1 MPFEKDQIPIKQITR
16 DWKVLELRA
25 DQQDNRPRISGYAAP
40 FNTLSLNLGSPDFP
54 WYERIRPGAFA
65 RTISEADIR
74 SLWQH
79 DVNFVLG
86 RNKSGTLRLWED
98 EVGLGF
104 EAFPPDTALVRDL
117 VMAPIERGDVDQMS
131 FMFDA
136 VQFEW
141 IEKEG
146 EPPVRDLVENRLYEV
161 SPVTFPAYPTSS
173 VNARAALGVVGIP
186 LDPLTQAILRAQS
199 GQLVETDRV
208 LVESVIGNLQRM
220 FPAAEPPPTGPS
232 DESVFRVAQRRRSL
246 ELLEREFQP
255 LEGENL

>member
-1 MPFEKDQIPIKQITR
+1 MAFDKTQIPTRQVTR
-16 DWKVLELRA
+16 DWQVRELRA
-25 DQQDNRPRISGYAAP
+25 DKDGDTLRISGYAAP
-40 FNTLSLNLGSPDFP
+40 FNTLSVNLGSPDYP
-54 WYERIRPGAFA
+54 WYERIRAGAFA
-65 RTISEADIR
+65 KTIREADIR

-117 VMAPIERGDVDQMS
+117 VMAPIQRGDVDQMS

-141 IEKEG
+141 IEREG

-173 VNARAALGVVGIP
+173 VNARAALGALGIE
-186 LDPLTQAILRAQS
+186 LDPLTQAILRAQ
-199 GQLVETDRV
+199 GGKIVETDRA
-208 LVESVIGNLQRM
+208 LVEAVIGKLQGM
-220 FPAAEPPPTGPS
+220 VPVIEPPQVEHS
-232 DESVFRVAQRRRSL
+232 DPDAIHLRAAQRRRAL
-246 ELLEREFQP
+246 ELAQAEL
-255 LEGENL
+255 